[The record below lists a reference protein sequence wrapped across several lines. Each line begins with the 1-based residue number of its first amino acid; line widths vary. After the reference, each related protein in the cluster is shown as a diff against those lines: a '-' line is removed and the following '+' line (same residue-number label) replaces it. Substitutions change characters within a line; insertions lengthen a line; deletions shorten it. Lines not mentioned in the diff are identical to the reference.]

1 MKNEIVMDQL
11 ILFYKLNK
19 KVRSE
24 VIMDYLILQTKHAII
39 GSKVCQQE
47 QGEAHRR
54 TQARL
59 MRRSKRM
66 AGRSVQSGSVNSKPS
81 ILGQAALSLDD
92 LQELECC
99 LCTHRTSGIRNDT
112 YLALETYD
120 DIRRCPRL
128 LHHAP
133 F

>member
-24 VIMDYLILQTKHAII
+24 EKMDYLIPQTKYTII

-54 TQARL
+54 T
-59 MRRSKRM
+59 S
-66 AGRSVQSGSVNSKPS
+66 
-81 ILGQAALSLDD
+81 
-92 LQELECC
+92 
-99 LCTHRTSGIRNDT
+99 
-112 YLALETYD
+112 
-120 DIRRCPRL
+120 
-128 LHHAP
+128 
-133 F
+133 